1 MLALL
6 FDTETTGLIEN
17 HTLKIKHQPH
27 MIEFYGCVADLKTG
41 KVKKELQHLIKPPI
55 DIEPQI
61 TNITTIDNETVKDSP
76 TIDKVALEI
85 FKFIESG
92 KIIIAHNASYD
103 KEIIEIEAERLGHK
117 VKFGRLLCTVEQTIS
132 LKGFRMTLSDLHQ
145 FLFGETFAGA
155 HRAKVDVMAL
165 LRCCVELH
173 KREIL

>member
-6 FDTETTGLIEN
+6 FDTETTGLIDN

-27 MIEFYGCVADLKTG
+27 IIEFYGCIADLRNG
-41 KVKKELQHLIKPPI
+41 KIKKELQYLIKPPI
-55 DIEPQI
+55 DIEPMI
-61 TNITTIDNETVKDSP
+61 TNITTIDNETVKNSP

-85 FKFIESG
+85 FKFLESS
-92 KIIIAHNASYD
+92 KILIAHNASYD
-103 KEIIEIEAERLGHK
+103 KEIIEIEAERLNQK
-117 VKFGRLLCTVEQTIS
+117 VKFGRFICTVEQTIS

-145 FLFGETFAGA
+145 FLFGEPFAGA

-173 KREIL
+173 KREVL